1 MQLPNNVKQVRLFI
15 GSVTYYRDMFPRRS
29 HQLAPLT
36 ELTGKGHIVW
46 MSHQIKAFEI
56 MKAMMI
62 RDCLLRYPD
71 HNKPFE
77 IYTDASDYQLG
88 AVIMQD
94 GRPVAYYSRKLT
106 DAQKNYTTMEKE
118 LLSIYETFKEF
129 RSMLLGAQIKI
140 FTDHKNLTYTSQQI
154 I

>member
-1 MQLPNNVKQVRLFI
+1 
-15 GSVTYYRDMFPRRS
+15 
-29 HQLAPLT
+29 
-36 ELTGKGHIVW
+36 
-46 MSHQIKAFEI
+46 

-62 RDCLLRYPD
+62 QDCLLRYPD
-71 HNKPFE
+71 HNKPFK

-106 DAQKNYTTMEKE
+106 DAQKNYTTTEKE